1 MKAQTVIA
9 EEVTL
14 SQGEALK
21 AFRGWISAELLTQQ
35 CHWLG
40 AESRRQK
47 RTKTELLTE
56 ALGLWVRRHPEQRLT
71 KPALFNLMRAAVG
84 EFMAIPPSEAGF
96 RADPG
101 SPLMTIIDERDL
113 TRVRGIIADLVQ
125 DYQGSKRACDEAY
138 RIMESF
144 LRRSTVYTRSQLTL
158 PMLEGI
164 CREAA
169 HLYPLEPN
177 APSAPRLKAR
187 AVFPFAWL
195 SS

>member
-35 CHWLG
+35 YHWLG

-71 KPALFNLMRAAVG
+71 KPQLFNLMRAAMG

-96 RADPG
+96 RANPG

-125 DYQGSKRACDEAY
+125 D
-138 RIMESF
+138 
-144 LRRSTVYTRSQLTL
+144 
-158 PMLEGI
+158 
-164 CREAA
+164 
-169 HLYPLEPN
+169 
-177 APSAPRLKAR
+177 
-187 AVFPFAWL
+187 
-195 SS
+195 